1 MIKIRIGKSQGLIEN
16 IEVWGHAGYRD
27 PGEDVICASISA
39 LTFTLIESMDGVVR
53 LSKDQYT
60 YKINPKKPLMA
71 LEIKNSKLDEDKILM
86 AQTLAQAF
94 VLGAEK
100 SSEAYKDFVEINIQE
115 V

>member
-1 MIKIRIGKSQGLIEN
+1 MIKIRIGKSQDLIEN

-27 PGEDVICASISA
+27 SGEDIICASISA

-60 YKINPKKPLMA
+60 YKIDPDKPLMA
-71 LEIKNSKLDEDKILM
+71 LEIKNSKLDKEEKLM

-94 VLGAEK
+94 VLGAKK
-100 SSEAYKDFVEINIQE
+100 SSESYRDFVEINIQE